1 MAVNLELKARTASSE
16 SARAL
21 AVRCGASPAGTL
33 LQEDTYF
40 TVARGRLKLREI
52 RGTGAELI
60 YYERDEATP
69 ERWSQYTRETVSE
82 PAGVKR
88 VLARAFG
95 VLAVVRKRR
104 DLFLFRDARIHVDD
118 VDGLGSF
125 LEFEVT
131 GGETSA
137 TEATMRDLREA
148 FAVRAE
154 DILKCS
160 YSDMIGAKRISAG
173 A

>member
-1 MAVNLELKARTASSE
+1 VAANLELKARTASSE
-16 SARAL
+16 CARSLAL
-21 AVRCGASPAGTL
+21 RCGASPAGTL
-33 LQEDTYF
+33 MQEDTYF

-60 YYERDEATP
+60 YYERDEETP
-69 ERWSQYTRETVSE
+69 ERWSDYTRETVSE
-82 PAGVKR
+82 PAGLKR

-148 FAVRAE
+148 FSVRVE
-154 DILKCS
+154 DIVKCS